1 LFKEERVTVLNYRT
15 AGNAKGPALL
25 LVHALG
31 TDLRFWEGCIDIWQS
46 KYFCIAPDLRAAGK
60 SPRPDKPVT
69 IPEHAADLEELRKS
83 LGVTPVVSIGCAIG
97 AMIAACYA
105 ARYPDSTRALIMANP
120 GMKSSDAA
128 KDMLRKRA
136 VALRT
141 TGFSTIM
148 PEAADKAFHNLPQDA
163 RYKLHSERF
172 LAQDPQT
179 YALSVEG
186 FIDADITGDLA
197 RLKCPLLLV
206 PGEYDIMMPSDSS
219 ANIKEIVPRA
229 EIQMVP
235 GVAHFMPFQAPD
247 KFAKVVSDY
256 LERTL

>member
-1 LFKEERVTVLNYRT
+1 MKQILNYRT

-46 KYFCIAPDLRAAGK
+46 KYFCIAPDLQAAGK
-60 SPRPDKPVT
+60 SPRPEKPLTV
-69 IPEHAADLEELRKS
+69 PDHAADLERLRES
-83 LGVTPVVSIGCAIG
+83 LGVASVVSIGCAIG
-97 AMIAACYA
+97 SMIAACYA
-105 ARYPDSTRALIMANP
+105 ARHPQSTRALIMANP
-120 GMKSSDAA
+120 GLKSSDAA

-136 VALRT
+136 VALRA

-148 PEAADKAFHNLPQDA
+148 PEAADKAFHNLPKDA

-172 LAQDPQT
+172 MAQDPET
-179 YALSVEG
+179 YARSVEG
-186 FIDADITGDLA
+186 FIDVDIIGDLA
-197 RLKCPLLLV
+197 KLKCPTLLV
-206 PGEYDIMMPSDSS
+206 PGEFDIMMPNDSS
-219 ANIKEIVPRA
+219 AKIKEIVPKA

-256 LERTL
+256 LDRTL